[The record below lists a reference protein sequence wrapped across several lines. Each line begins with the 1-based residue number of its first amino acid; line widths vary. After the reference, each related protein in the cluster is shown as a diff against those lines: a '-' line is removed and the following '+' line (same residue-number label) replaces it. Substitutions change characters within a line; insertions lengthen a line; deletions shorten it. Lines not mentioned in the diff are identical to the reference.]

1 MKKLNIIAVYNK
13 DKSKILMCERKKEPY
28 KGKINLLGGKV
39 EKDETEIS
47 AAYRELEEETGIT
60 SKDIHLTY
68 VMNFQYKI
76 LDIEL
81 EVFTGILKKD
91 VNLIEEVNKL
101 LWINKNE
108 NFYDLE
114 KFAGEG
120 NIWHIIKHIEI
131 YMNNL

>member
-28 KGKINLLGGKV
+28 KGKINLVGGKV

-47 AAYRELEEETGIT
+47 AAYRELEETGIT